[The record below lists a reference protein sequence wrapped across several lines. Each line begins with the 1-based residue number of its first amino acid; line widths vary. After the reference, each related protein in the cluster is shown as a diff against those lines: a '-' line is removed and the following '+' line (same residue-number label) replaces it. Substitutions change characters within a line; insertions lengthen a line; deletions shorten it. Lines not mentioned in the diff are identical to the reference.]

1 LKSQTACAIGV
12 SEKEAILSIDLNK
25 LEINARNLVDAAL
38 KAGAD
43 ACDVVVANGQSQG
56 ISVRDGQ
63 VENTS
68 RSEGDDFSLRVFV
81 GNKVASVSTNQP
93 RDLTMIAERAVAMA
107 KVSPEDPFQGLA
119 DAERLAKTVPQ
130 LDMLDQEMPSTDTM
144 REEALA
150 LEAAGL
156 SVDGVAKSMGAS
168 SGWGTSG
175 FVLAT
180 SHGFSGSYVRSG
192 SSLSTAMLSGEGE
205 NMERDYD
212 MSAAVFRSDLRSVE
226 EIGKTAGERAVRRAN
241 PRKVDSGTFPVIFD
255 RRIAG
260 TFLGALLGAINGSS
274 IVRKTSFLRD
284 KMNEQVAN
292 ALVTIKDDPL
302 RPRGLGSRPFDGE
315 GLACQPMTLV
325 ENGMLRHWLL
335 DSANA
340 RELGLE
346 TNARASR
353 SGAGTSPSA
362 TNAWIPAGDKSIEE
376 MAKEIGT
383 GLYCTETIGHGINMV
398 TGDYSQGAS
407 GYWIENG
414 EITFPVAEITVAGN
428 LKDMFLRMIP
438 LSDLEFRGARNSPS
452 MMIDEMTIG
461 GK

>member
-1 LKSQTACAIGV
+1 M
-12 SEKEAILSIDLNK
+12 SIDLNL
-25 LEINARNLVDAAL
+25 LETNARNLVQAAL

-43 ACDVVVANGQSQG
+43 ACDVVVANGQSLG

-63 VENTS
+63 VENTG

-81 GNKVASVSTNQP
+81 DRKVASVSTNQP
-93 RDLTMIAERAVAMA
+93 SDLEMIAERAVAMA

-119 DAERLAKTVPQ
+119 DPDLLAKTYPR
-130 LDMLDQEMPSTDTM
+130 LDMLDTAVPSADDM
-144 REEALA
+144 REAALA
-150 LEAAGL
+150 LEAVGL
-156 SVDGVAKSMGAS
+156 AVPGVAKSMGAS

-180 SHGFSGSYVRSG
+180 SHGFSGNYVRSG
-192 SSLSTAMLSGEGE
+192 FSMSTAMLSGEGA

-212 MSAAVFRSDLRSVE
+212 MTAAVFRSDLRSIDEV
-226 EIGKTAGERAVRRAN
+226 GKTAGERAVRRAN
-241 PRKVDSGTFPVIFD
+241 PRKIDSGTFPVIFD

-260 TFLGALLGAINGSS
+260 TFLGSLLGAINGSA

-292 ALVTIKDDPL
+292 PSITIEDDPL

-315 GLACQPMTLV
+315 GLACEPITLV
-325 ENGMLRHWLL
+325 KNGVLHHWLL

-346 TNARASR
+346 SNGRAAR
-353 SGAGTSPSA
+353 SGAGTSPSP
-362 TNAWIPAGDKSIEE
+362 TNAWIMAGDKSIDE

-414 EITFPVAEITVAGN
+414 EITYPVAEITVAGN
-428 LKDMFLRMIP
+428 LKDMFLRMVP
-438 LSDLEFRGARNSPS
+438 LSDLEFRSARNSPS
-452 MMIDEMTIG
+452 LMIDGMTIG